1 MVNTKLMLQAQL
13 RLTIKATHRHI
24 ILASLPLKGREAMA
38 SLDIEKKS
46 LEAHVEICAVRYS
59 NLETQLQNLETRMDK
74 VEGYLIEIKE
84 AIAKAT
90 RPTESRSNEEVTGP
104 YKMMLTIGTT
114 IGGALIG
121 ALITLIVHI
130 K

>member
-1 MVNTKLMLQAQL
+1 
-13 RLTIKATHRHI
+13 
-24 ILASLPLKGREAMA
+24 MA

-59 NLETQLQNLETRMDK
+59 NLETQLQNVETRMDK
-74 VEGYLIEIKE
+74 LEGYLIEIKE
-84 AIAKAT
+84 AIAKA
-90 RPTESRSNEEVTGP
+90 SQAKSSEETTAP

-114 IGGALIG
+114 IGGALLGIIG
-121 ALITLIVHI
+121 TLIVHI

>member
-1 MVNTKLMLQAQL
+1 
-13 RLTIKATHRHI
+13 
-24 ILASLPLKGREAMA
+24 MA
-38 SLDIEKKS
+38 SVDIEKKS

-59 NLETQLQNLETRMDK
+59 NLESQLQNLETRMDK
-74 VEGYLIEIKE
+74 VEGHLIEIKD
-84 AIAKAT
+84 AVSSKPAT
-90 RPTESRSNEEVTGP
+90 DDSGP

>member
-1 MVNTKLMLQAQL
+1 
-13 RLTIKATHRHI
+13 
-24 ILASLPLKGREAMA
+24 MA

-59 NLETQLQNLETRMDK
+59 NLETQLHNLETRMDK
-74 VEGYLIEIKE
+74 LEGYLLEIKE
-84 AIAKAT
+84 AIASAAKPADSKSNDEAT
-90 RPTESRSNEEVTGP
+90 AP

-114 IGGALIG
+114 VGGALLGIIG
-121 ALITLIVHI
+121 TLIVHI

>member
-1 MVNTKLMLQAQL
+1 
-13 RLTIKATHRHI
+13 
-24 ILASLPLKGREAMA
+24 MA

-59 NLETQLQNLETRMDK
+59 NLETQLANLEHRMDK
-74 VEGYLIEIKE
+74 VESYLLEIKE
-84 AIAKAT
+84 AVAT
-90 RPTESRSNEEVTGP
+90 RAAPAEPKAEDATGP

>member
-1 MVNTKLMLQAQL
+1 
-13 RLTIKATHRHI
+13 
-24 ILASLPLKGREAMA
+24 MA

-59 NLETQLQNLETRMDK
+59 NLETQLQNLENRMDK

-84 AIAKAT
+84 AIAGSI
-90 RPTESRSNEEVTGP
+90 RPAPEKSADDTAGP

>member
-1 MVNTKLMLQAQL
+1 
-13 RLTIKATHRHI
+13 
-24 ILASLPLKGREAMA
+24 MA
-38 SLDIEKKS
+38 SSDIEKKS

-74 VEGYLIEIKE
+74 LEGYLVEIKE
-84 AIAKAT
+84 AIASAT
-90 RPTESRSNEEVTGP
+90 KPSEPKSSDEATAP
-104 YKMMLTIGTT
+104 YKTMLTIGTT

-121 ALITLIVHI
+121 AIITLVVHI

>member
-1 MVNTKLMLQAQL
+1 
-13 RLTIKATHRHI
+13 
-24 ILASLPLKGREAMA
+24 MA
-38 SLDIEKKS
+38 SVDIEKKS

-59 NLETQLQNLETRMDK
+59 NLETQLQNLESRMDK
-74 VEGYLIEIKE
+74 VEGYLLEIKNAVASRAE
-84 AIAKAT
+84 AK
-90 RPTESRSNEEVTGP
+90 SSNEDATGP

>member
-1 MVNTKLMLQAQL
+1 
-13 RLTIKATHRHI
+13 
-24 ILASLPLKGREAMA
+24 MA
-38 SLDIEKKS
+38 SVDIEKKS

-59 NLETQLQNLETRMDK
+59 NLESQLQNLESRMDK
-74 VEGYLIEIKE
+74 VENHLVDIKE
-84 AIAKAT
+84 AINRTK
-90 RPTESRSNEEVTGP
+90 SNENNDSSGP

-114 IGGALIG
+114 ISGALIG

>member
-1 MVNTKLMLQAQL
+1 
-13 RLTIKATHRHI
+13 
-24 ILASLPLKGREAMA
+24 MA
-38 SLDIEKKS
+38 SLDIEKKN

-59 NLETQLQNLETRMDK
+59 NLETQLQNLENRMYK
-74 VEGYLIEIKE
+74 VEGHLIEIKE
-84 AIAKAT
+84 AISSKSEKNDDSA
-90 RPTESRSNEEVTGP
+90 GP
-104 YKMMLTIGTT
+104 YKMMLTMGTT

>member
-1 MVNTKLMLQAQL
+1 
-13 RLTIKATHRHI
+13 
-24 ILASLPLKGREAMA
+24 MA

-90 RPTESRSNEEVTGP
+90 RPAPEAKSNDEATAP

-121 ALITLIVHI
+121 AIITLVVHI

>member
-1 MVNTKLMLQAQL
+1 
-13 RLTIKATHRHI
+13 
-24 ILASLPLKGREAMA
+24 MA
-38 SLDIEKKS
+38 SVDIEKKS

-59 NLETQLQNLETRMDK
+59 NLESQLANLENRMDK
-74 VEGYLIEIKE
+74 VETYLVEIKE
-84 AIAKAT
+84 AIRSKPEPAK
-90 RPTESRSNEEVTGP
+90 SSEELTGP

>member
-1 MVNTKLMLQAQL
+1 
-13 RLTIKATHRHI
+13 
-24 ILASLPLKGREAMA
+24 MA

-59 NLETQLQNLETRMDK
+59 NLESQLQNLETRMDK

-84 AIAKAT
+84 AIA
-90 RPTESRSNEEVTGP
+90 RPAEAKGPEDATGP

>member
-1 MVNTKLMLQAQL
+1 
-13 RLTIKATHRHI
+13 
-24 ILASLPLKGREAMA
+24 MA
-38 SLDIEKKS
+38 SSEIEKKS
-46 LEAHVEICAVRYS
+46 LEAHVELCAERYN
-59 NLETQLQNLETRMDK
+59 NLDQRLKSLDERMDSI
-74 VEGYLIEIKE
+74 ERLIVEIKN
-84 AIAKAT
+84 IAQSSTPKETDA
-90 RPTESRSNEEVTGP
+90 TGP

>member
-1 MVNTKLMLQAQL
+1 M
-13 RLTIKATHRHI
+13 HRNYNNN
-24 ILASLPLKGREAMA
+24 KGAKEHMA

-59 NLETQLQNLETRMDK
+59 NLETQLANLETRMDK
-74 VEGYLIEIKE
+74 VEGYLLEIKE
-84 AIAKAT
+84 AI
-90 RPTESRSNEEVTGP
+90 RPAESKSSEDATGP

>member
-1 MVNTKLMLQAQL
+1 
-13 RLTIKATHRHI
+13 
-24 ILASLPLKGREAMA
+24 MA
-38 SLDIEKKS
+38 SVDIEKKS

-59 NLETQLQNLETRMDK
+59 NLETQLQNLESRMDK
-74 VEGYLIEIKE
+74 VEGYLIEIKDTISRS
-84 AIAKAT
+84 A
-90 RPTESRSNEEVTGP
+90 RPTESKSSEEVTGP

-121 ALITLIVHI
+121 ALITLIIHI

>member
-1 MVNTKLMLQAQL
+1 
-13 RLTIKATHRHI
+13 
-24 ILASLPLKGREAMA
+24 MA

-90 RPTESRSNEEVTGP
+90 QSASNKSAEESTAP

-121 ALITLIVHI
+121 IIGTLIVHI

>member
-1 MVNTKLMLQAQL
+1 
-13 RLTIKATHRHI
+13 
-24 ILASLPLKGREAMA
+24 MA

-59 NLETQLQNLETRMDK
+59 NLETQLSNLENRMDK
-74 VEGYLIEIKE
+74 VEAYLIEIKE
-84 AIAKAT
+84 AIASSPKQV
-90 RPTESRSNEEVTGP
+90 ESKSNDEVTGP

-114 IGGALIG
+114 FGGALIG
-121 ALITLIVHI
+121 AIITLILHI

>member
-1 MVNTKLMLQAQL
+1 
-13 RLTIKATHRHI
+13 
-24 ILASLPLKGREAMA
+24 MA

-59 NLETQLQNLETRMDK
+59 NLETQLQNLEARMDK
-74 VEGYLIEIKE
+74 VEGYLLEIKDAISRRSE
-84 AIAKAT
+84 AKSSGDDA
-90 RPTESRSNEEVTGP
+90 TGP

>member
-1 MVNTKLMLQAQL
+1 
-13 RLTIKATHRHI
+13 
-24 ILASLPLKGREAMA
+24 MA

-59 NLETQLQNLETRMDK
+59 NLETQLGNLEHRMDK
-74 VEGYLIEIKE
+74 VEAYLIEIKE
-84 AIAKAT
+84 AIASAAKPADSKGS
-90 RPTESRSNEEVTGP
+90 EDATGP

>member
-1 MVNTKLMLQAQL
+1 
-13 RLTIKATHRHI
+13 
-24 ILASLPLKGREAMA
+24 MA
-38 SLDIEKKS
+38 SADIEKKS

-59 NLETQLQNLETRMDK
+59 NLESQLQNLESRMDK
-74 VEGYLIEIKE
+74 FENHLVEIKE
-84 AIAKAT
+84 AITSSPKNN
-90 RPTESRSNEEVTGP
+90 RVDETGP

-121 ALITLIVHI
+121 ALITLIVHV

>member
-1 MVNTKLMLQAQL
+1 
-13 RLTIKATHRHI
+13 
-24 ILASLPLKGREAMA
+24 MA

-59 NLETQLQNLETRMDK
+59 NLETQLQNLETRMGK
-74 VEGYLIEIKE
+74 LESYLLEIKE
-84 AIAKAT
+84 AITCPPKEEKAG
-90 RPTESRSNEEVTGP
+90 EDATGP

-114 IGGALIG
+114 IAGALIG

>member
-1 MVNTKLMLQAQL
+1 
-13 RLTIKATHRHI
+13 
-24 ILASLPLKGREAMA
+24 MA

-59 NLETQLQNLETRMDK
+59 NLETQLQNLEGRMDK
-74 VEGYLIEIKE
+74 LESYLLEIKD
-84 AIAKAT
+84 AIATRIAT
-90 RPTESRSNEEVTGP
+90 EPKSAEDSTGP